1 MNEQGATKRKL
12 NRRIVSERLKK
23 RWRYAAAECAMYF
36 LFFGIL
42 WVICVYGALQVNL
55 LLLGAVAVT
64 VVFYICLFWRR
75 IRLLV
80 ITYPLV
86 KGERFRIVKDTFS
99 HVAKDVSID
108 ISYKNSIEG
117 FFNVSFVEGKY
128 NHPDLYCFHDYGT
141 VITDCGGLAYATAG
155 TPVYLVVLDTPT
167 NTVAGMFYDARFYEL
182 EEE

>member
-1 MNEQGATKRKL
+1 MNEQEDTKRKL
-12 NRRIVSERLKK
+12 NRGIVSERLKK

-55 LLLGAVAVT
+55 LLLGVVAVT
-64 VVFYICLFWRR
+64 VVVYICLFWRR
-75 IRLLV
+75 VQLLV

-99 HVAKDVSID
+99 HASKDVFIST
-108 ISYKNSIEG
+108 SYKNSIEG
-117 FFNVSFVEGKY
+117 FFNVPFLQGKY
-128 NHPDLYCFHDYGT
+128 SYPDLYCFHDYGT
-141 VITDCGGLAYATAG
+141 VITDYGGLPYATSG
-155 TPVYLVVLDTPT
+155 TPVYLVVLDIPT
-167 NTVAGMFYDARFYEL
+167 NPTVGQFYDARFYEL